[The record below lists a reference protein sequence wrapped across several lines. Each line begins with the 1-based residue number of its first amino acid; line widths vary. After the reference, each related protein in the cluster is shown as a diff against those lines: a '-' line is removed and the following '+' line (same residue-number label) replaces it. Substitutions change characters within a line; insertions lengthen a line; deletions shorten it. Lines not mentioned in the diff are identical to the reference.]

1 MSEGRAAALGMAGAA
16 LLAAALAGCSSGSS
30 SVFEEVGTLVRGGG
44 PGAEEARP
52 ARLTRAAVERIPYAA
67 IAISIGGG
75 PRAVLAPIADNDGYL
90 NHRDASGNALV
101 MYGNAVA
108 GTGSLGQDL
117 LAVRFDRRDPIA
129 HPTPLAD
136 WPGRLHR
143 EYQFAV
149 RDLGVESV
157 VLDCLLEA
165 AGRETVEI
173 VQIRYELLRVD
184 EVCTDDSR
192 QVTNRYWVED
202 DTGFVWKSEQ
212 WLGPALGRYTIEI
225 LRPYDG

>member
-1 MSEGRAAALGMAGAA
+1 MRGGRVVSSGPAGAA
-16 LLAAALAGCSSGSS
+16 LLVAALAGCSSGSS
-30 SVFEEVGTLVRGGG
+30 SVFDEVGTLVRGGRV
-44 PGAEEARP
+44 EEARP

-67 IAISIGGG
+67 IAISVDGG

-90 NHRDASGNALV
+90 NYRDASGNAIV

-117 LAVRFDRRDPIA
+117 LAVRFDRQDPIA
-129 HPTPLAD
+129 HPTPLAG

-149 RDLGVESV
+149 RDLEPESV

-165 AGRETVEI
+165 RGRETVEI
-173 VQIRYELLRVD
+173 VQVRYDLVRVD
-184 EVCTDDSR
+184 EVCTEGSR

-202 DTGFVWKSEQ
+202 GTGFVWKSEQ
-212 WLGPALGRYTIEI
+212 WLGPVLGRYTIEI
-225 LRPYDG
+225 LRPYEG